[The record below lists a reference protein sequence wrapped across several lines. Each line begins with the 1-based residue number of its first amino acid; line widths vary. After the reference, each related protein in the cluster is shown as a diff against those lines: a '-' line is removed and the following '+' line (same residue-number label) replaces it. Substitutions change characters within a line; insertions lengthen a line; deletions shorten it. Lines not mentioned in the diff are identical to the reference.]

1 VEGVMMMTNG
11 ANNPVNLPMDEAI
24 EAFLRDKV
32 NSFIKWDLVRFFHD
46 TPYAQD
52 TAENIA
58 RYTGRDIQ
66 TIEDELADLVDNQ
79 VLIRQ
84 EISDKAVYG
93 LVDDVEVREIIH
105 RFMEACHDR
114 NFRVKVIN
122 QVIQARQFS
131 PRHDF

>member
-1 VEGVMMMTNG
+1 MKTNG
-11 ANNPVNLPMDEAI
+11 AINPANIPMDEAL
-24 EAFLRDKV
+24 ETFLRDKE

-46 TPYAQD
+46 TPYAKD

-58 RYTGRDIQ
+58 RYTGRDIP
-66 TIEDELADLVDNQ
+66 TVEDELTDLVDKQ
-79 VLIRQ
+79 ILVRQ
-84 EISDKAVYG
+84 EIADKVVYG
-93 LVDDVEVREIIH
+93 LVDDIEVREIIH

>member
-1 VEGVMMMTNG
+1 MTSG
-11 ANNPVNLPMDEAI
+11 INNPANVPMDETI

-66 TIEDELADLVDNQ
+66 TVEDELTDLVSKN
-79 VLIRQ
+79 VLVKQ

-93 LVDDVEVREIIH
+93 LIDDREVREIIH

>member
-1 VEGVMMMTNG
+1 MTSG
-11 ANNPVNLPMDEAI
+11 ANNLANVPMDESI

-66 TIEDELADLVDNQ
+66 TVEDELTDLVAGN
-79 VLIRQ
+79 VLIRH
-84 EISDKAVYG
+84 EISGKSVYG
-93 LVDDVEVREIIH
+93 LVDDAEVRAIIH

>member
-1 VEGVMMMTNG
+1 MTSG
-11 ANNPVNLPMDEAI
+11 ANGLANVPMDAAI

-66 TIEDELADLVDNQ
+66 TVEHEMTELVANN
-79 VLIRQ
+79 VLIKQ
-84 EISDKAVYG
+84 EISDKVVYG
-93 LVDDVEVREIIH
+93 LVDDSEVRQLIH

-131 PRHDF
+131 PNHDF